1 MAKTLNASD
10 QNQINEHP
18 SGYLL
23 MDTCCF
29 LNYIE
34 GKNSK
39 AFDYDEIKEFLHER
53 KLWLVITPY
62 TLYECIQSCVTEGSL
77 KLRGQAMLKVWDFWV
92 LNINGLVGKDVSFE
106 FGPDFVFSL
115 NVGIGTSQEFVE
127 KRNSFREK
135 VYQSLV
141 PRLTLLA
148 QIIAVIYLLI
158 KEYDENGQYPRGF
171 DYRIN
176 LITGKY
182 FQKEPNFSV
191 QLYSFLKMHE
201 GLDMKDGTLTKTMD
215 AKDRLPDFIQDMV
228 IQIIAVSKVIMEEQL
243 AKENYDI
250 GELNNRIFQEYYK
263 TVGGYDRKQMVKQFK
278 NYNNRNKIKINIDSL
293 VDSALPDGDVVFN
306 HLFKKVVT
314 NWFTPGGQ
322 GKTLVNTLIDYVNLG
337 VVERTGKAPLI
348 YMTEDKPFIDLALSI
363 DDDSI
368 RATKAFYKKYYKKI
382 NAVRPI

>member
-1 MAKTLNASD
+1 MR

-18 SGYLL
+18 SGYLV

-34 GKNSK
+34 GKKSE
-39 AFDYDEIKEFLHER
+39 AFDYDEVKEFLR
-53 KLWLVITPY
+53 KSNFWLVITPY
-62 TLYECIQSCVTEGSL
+62 TLYECIQSCVTEESL
-77 KLRGQAMLKVWDFWV
+77 KRRGQAMLQVWEFWV
-92 LNINGLVGKDVSFE
+92 LNINGLIGKDVSFE

-191 QLYSFLKMHE
+191 QLYSLLKTHE
-201 GLDMKDGTLTKTMD
+201 GLDMKDGTLAKTMD
-215 AKDRLPDFIQDMV
+215 AKDILPHFIQDMV
-228 IQIIAVSKVIMEEQL
+228 IQILAVSKVIMEERL
-243 AKENYDI
+243 AKENLDI
-250 GELNNRIFQEYYK
+250 GELNRRIISEYYR
-263 TVGGYDRKQMVKQFK
+263 TVGQYDRKQMVK
-278 NYNNRNKIKINIDSL
+278 L
-293 VDSALPDGDVVFN
+293 
-306 HLFKKVVT
+306 
-314 NWFTPGGQ
+314 
-322 GKTLVNTLIDYVNLG
+322 
-337 VVERTGKAPLI
+337 
-348 YMTEDKPFIDLALSI
+348 
-363 DDDSI
+363 
-368 RATKAFYKKYYKKI
+368 YKKFNKNNKEK
-382 NAVRPI
+382 